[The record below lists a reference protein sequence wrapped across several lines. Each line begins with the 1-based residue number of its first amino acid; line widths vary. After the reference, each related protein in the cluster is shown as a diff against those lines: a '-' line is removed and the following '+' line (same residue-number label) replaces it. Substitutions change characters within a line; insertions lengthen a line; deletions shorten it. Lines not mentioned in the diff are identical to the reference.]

1 MPTIIIEGPP
11 VKDLERKRRLAKE
24 VTEAVAKFYGYPMEK
39 IHGLIKENPPE
50 NVIVAG
56 ELLIDRRQRAAG
68 KST

>member
-11 VKDLERKRRLAKE
+11 IKELEKKRRLAKE
-24 VTEAVAKFYGYPMEK
+24 ITEAVAKFYGYPKEK

-56 ELLIDRRQRAAG
+56 ELLIDRRRSKSD